1 MATIDDVYNRLTD
14 IYNSVNNIT
23 GSGSNNSN
31 TTGGNNPTGSGSN
44 NVDPIEDIIKD
55 NHKKF
60 GGINNT
66 FDRNMYKVDSF
77 GRSLSKAGNLL
88 GGKFGTSLSG
98 IGKGLAKCG
107 PYVAAAMAA
116 LDLLSKSIRS
126 FYETTNEL
134 QKIENEK
141 AKLQTQTNI
150 KLNTLAYKEQTDK
163 LQTEGNNILKRINF
177 AAEIG
182 TQGVNIANMKANN
195 ILSTH
200 LDAITKGI
208 NDTAWESLSRK
219 LDIDKAEEKKSLS
232 KKYGGSKL
240 ENEINLANQELSV
253 RSTERYFEEEQTKL
267 DAVSKATQLQAEE
280 YQTRKKHWFMQ
291 TMSNEQKASIGKSG
305 QDFGAVQGLYIA
317 GASNA
322 GITGGL
328 DALDGTE
335 SATNAFITGG
345 LDALGNFGSFT
356 DKQLHQQADVER
368 DLTSRQNLLD
378 SSESLSK
385 NINELRITNAK
396 VSTDINN
403 TILTATKS
411 LEEIA
416 IDGKYER
423 KKSMLQFSH
432 TIENLAGE
440 LQKSLYESGY
450 GKGLTSKQQLDDYN
464 VSMQG
469 IMANI
474 ANTTGLTH
482 KEIMSMQ
489 NAYGSTTGRSITA
502 NGTDL
507 MKGALLGRFSGDLN
521 LPAELAN
528 ATEIFN
534 MGMSDTLEKVNKI
547 ALQANKIGLDGRK
560 YMKDLAKNLQMAQ
573 KYTFRGGVE
582 GLMKMAKWAQNVRFD
597 MTQLP
602 TILDKL
608 LDGGLEGAITQGAQ
622 LQVLGGN
629 FAMGADPLAMMYEA
643 IDDPEALA
651 KRYAEMLK
659 GMGTWNSK
667 TGQVDFRGV
676 PGLMLRQMAKIT
688 GLSVENLRNM
698 ASQDIKREKITAST
712 SFSSD
717 LDKDQKSA
725 LINKAYYK
733 DNKWMVNTIDNGEME
748 LSKVTSE
755 NIKNVQADTFE
766 GTIEQSL
773 GHIVS
778 SLDLLTGATEY
789 GQLRLSK
796 EITEG
801 GDLDK
806 EYQARRESWQ
816 KDFDENFNSYKETV
830 LGNMSEASKNF
841 VETITKDANGVEQ
854 IVISEIGTV
863 VKELGDFR
871 TKYDTNM
878 QSIFAYLK
886 KNGLVDINEMKRSA
900 GANGKERTL
909 AIGTSKEKGQYSNYS
924 VDLLAKEGIITGYN
938 KDGTPKINNDKLVA
952 IFGRGYKAFNEWVSD
967 ADKAYNKNTDDYK
980 SAYNTG
986 PAYPKTSAELTS
998 EAVNNGNNGQAMVH
1012 GFVAG
1017 ASSMKDGVLSSNGNS
1032 MLTSASNITPI
1043 NDGSVQLAQ
1052 SDPQDVALF
1061 AKTGGPFDTLF
1072 NGIFAKINEIS
1083 SVLPRSMEYI
1093 MPLERIFNEI
1103 NHSKGTANNSKI
1115 QIEPLKIELNG
1126 KLELNNSNNQ
1136 SVDIINEVK
1145 NNPILLRTL
1154 TQLISESINKT
1165 INGGR
1170 STYTGGVV
1178 LPRFK

>member
-1 MATIDDVYNRLTD
+1 MATIDDVYSRLTD
-14 IYNSVNNIT
+14 IYYSVNNIT

-31 TTGGNNPTGSGSN
+31 TTSGNNTTGGNNSTGSGSN
-44 NVDPIEDIIKD
+44 NVNRIEDIIKD

-66 FDRNMYKVDSF
+66 FDRNMYKVDNF
-77 GRSLSKAGNLL
+77 GRSLSNAGNLL
-88 GGKFGTSLSG
+88 GGKFGKSLSNAG
-98 IGKGLAKCG
+98 MGLARFS
-107 PYVAAAMAA
+107 PRIAAAMAA
-116 LDLLSKSIRS
+116 LDLLSKSVRS

-141 AKLQTQTNI
+141 AKLQTQRNI
-150 KLNTLAYKEQTDK
+150 KLNTLAYKEQIDT

-182 TQGVNIANMKANN
+182 TQSVNIANMKANN

-232 KKYGGSKL
+232 EKYGGSKL

-253 RSTERYFEEEQTKL
+253 RSTARYFEEEQTKL
-267 DAVSKATQLQAEE
+267 DALTKATQIQAEE

-305 QDFGAVQGLYIA
+305 QDLGAVQGLYTA
-317 GASNA
+317 GANNA

-328 DALDGTE
+328 DGL
-335 SATNAFITGG
+335 GG
-345 LDALGNFGSFT
+345 FGSFT
-356 DKQLHQQADVER
+356 DKQLHQQAAVER

-385 NINELRITNAK
+385 NLNELRITSAK
-396 VSTDINN
+396 VSTDIDN

-450 GKGLTSKQQLDDYN
+450 GKGLTSKQQLDAYN

-474 ANTTGLTH
+474 ANKTGLTH

-534 MGMSDTLEKVNKI
+534 MGMSDTLEKINKI

-651 KRYAEMLK
+651 KRYAGMLK

-676 PGLMLRQMAKIT
+676 SGLMIRQMAKIT

-712 SFSSD
+712 SFNSD
-717 LDKDQKSA
+717 LDEDQKSA

-748 LSKVTSE
+748 LSQVTSK

-778 SLDLLTGATEY
+778 SLDLLTGATES

-801 GDLDK
+801 GNLDK

-816 KDFDENFNSYKETV
+816 KDFNDNFNNYKETV

-841 VETITKDANGVEQ
+841 VKTITEDADGVEQ
-854 IVISEIGTV
+854 IVMLEIGEVT
-863 VKELGDFR
+863 KELGDFR

-886 KNGLVDINEMKRSA
+886 QNGFVDTNEMKRSA

-909 AIGTSKEKGQYSNYS
+909 AIGTGTEKGQYLNYS
-924 VDLLAKEGIITGYN
+924 VDQLRKDGIITGYN
-938 KDGTPKINNDKLVA
+938 KDGTYKIDNNRLVA
-952 IFGRGYKAFNEWVSD
+952 RFGRGYKAINDWVSD
-967 ADKAYNKNTDDYK
+967 ADKAFNKRTKKYYETIIKPEQAGKMTPATMPSTAGSYTISVDNRDYK
-980 SAYNTG
+980 SYEEYLEKAFGAKSGKTG
-986 PAYPKTSAELTS
+986 
-998 EAVNNGNNGQAMVH
+998 
-1012 GFVAG
+1012 
-1017 ASSMKDGVLSSNGNS
+1017 DGVFSGNGTS
-1032 MLTSASNITPI
+1032 MLTAASNVTPI
-1043 NDGSVQLAQ
+1043 NDGSVQLAK
-1052 SDPQDVALF
+1052 SDPKDIALF

-1103 NHSKGTANNSKI
+1103 SHSKGTANNSKI
-1115 QIEPLKIELNG
+1115 QIEPIKLVIEG
-1126 KLELNNSNNQ
+1126 KLDLGNSNGQ

-1170 STYTGGVV
+1170 STYTGGIV

>member
-1 MATIDDVYNRLTD
+1 MATIDDVYYRLTD
-14 IYNSVNNIT
+14 IYNSVNNMT

-31 TTGGNNPTGSGSN
+31 STGGNNSTGSGSN
-44 NVDPIEDIIKD
+44 NVNRIEDIIKD
-55 NHKKF
+55 NRQKF
-60 GGINNT
+60 GYINNT
-66 FDRNMYKVDSF
+66 FDRSMYKVDNF
-77 GRSLSKAGNLL
+77 GRSLDKTGNLL
-88 GGKFGTSLSG
+88 GGKFGKSLSG
-98 IGKGLAKCG
+98 AGMKLARFS
-107 PYVAAAMAA
+107 PYIAAAMAA

-141 AKLQTQTNI
+141 AKLQTQRNI
-150 KLNTLAYKEQTDK
+150 KLNTLAYKEQIDT

-232 KKYGGSKL
+232 EKYGGSKL

-267 DAVSKATQLQAEE
+267 DALSKATQLQAEE
-280 YQTRKKHWFMQ
+280 YKTRKNHWFMQ

-305 QDFGAVQGLYIA
+305 QDLGAVQGLYTA
-317 GASNA
+317 GANNA

-328 DALDGTE
+328 DAL
-335 SATNAFITGG
+335 GG
-345 LDALGNFGSFT
+345 FGSFT
-356 DKQLHQQADVER
+356 DKQLHQQAAVER

-378 SSESLSK
+378 SSEGLSK

-396 VSTDINN
+396 VSTDIVN
-403 TILTATKS
+403 TILTATKG

-450 GKGLTSKQQLDDYN
+450 GKGLTSKQQLDAYN

-474 ANTTGLTH
+474 ANKTGLTH

-602 TILDKL
+602 TIIDKL

-667 TGQVDFRGV
+667 TGQVDFIGV

-712 SFSSD
+712 SLSSD
-717 LDKDQKSA
+717 LDEDQKSA

-748 LSKVTSE
+748 LSQVTSK

-778 SLDLLTGATEY
+778 SLDLLTGATES
-789 GQLRLSK
+789 GQLRLTK

-816 KDFDENFNSYKETV
+816 KDFNENFNTYKENV
-830 LGNMSEASKNF
+830 LGSMSEVSKNF
-841 VETITKDANGVEQ
+841 VDTIIEDANGVEQ
-854 IVISEIGTV
+854 IVTLGIGEV
-863 VKELGDFR
+863 VKALGDFR

-886 KNGLVDINEMKRSA
+886 QNGFVDTNEMKRLP

-909 AIGTSKEKGQYSNYS
+909 AIGTGKEKGQYSNYS

-938 KDGTPKINNDKLVA
+938 KDGTPKINNDKLVT
-952 IFGRGYKAFNEWVSD
+952 IFGSGYKAFNEWVSD
-967 ADKAYNKNTDDYK
+967 ADKAFNKRTKKYYETIIKPEQDGKMSATTMPSTAGPYTIYTDNRDYK
-980 SAYNTG
+980 SYEEYLEKAFGTKSGKTG
-986 PAYPKTSAELTS
+986 
-998 EAVNNGNNGQAMVH
+998 
-1012 GFVAG
+1012 
-1017 ASSMKDGVLSSNGNS
+1017 DGVFSANGTS
-1032 MLTSASNITPI
+1032 MLTAASNVTPI

-1093 MPLERIFNEI
+1093 MPLERVFNEI
-1103 NHSKGTANNSKI
+1103 SYSKDTANNSKI
-1115 QIEPLKIELNG
+1115 QMEPIKLIIEGRLDLG
-1126 KLELNNSNNQ
+1126 NSNGQ
-1136 SVDIINEVK
+1136 SVDIINEVR

-1154 TQLISESINKT
+1154 TQLISESMMKN
-1165 INGGR
+1165 INGGK

-1178 LPRFK
+1178 TPRFN

>member
-31 TTGGNNPTGSGSN
+31 STGGNNSTGSGSN
-44 NVDPIEDIIKD
+44 NVNSKIEDIIKD

-66 FDRNMYKVDSF
+66 FDRSMYKVGNF
-77 GRSLSKAGNLL
+77 GRSLDKAGNLL
-88 GGKFGTSLSG
+88 GGKVGKSLSG
-98 IGKGLAKCG
+98 FGTGLAKIS
-107 PYVAAAMAA
+107 PYFAAAMAA
-116 LDLLSKSIRS
+116 LDLLSKSVRS

-141 AKLQTQTNI
+141 AKLQTQRNI
-150 KLNTLAYKEQTDK
+150 KLNTLAYKEQIDI

-232 KKYGGSKL
+232 EKYGGSKL
-240 ENEINLANQELSV
+240 ENEINLAKQELSV

-267 DAVSKATQLQAEE
+267 DALTKATQLQAEE
-280 YQTRKKHWFMQ
+280 YKTRKKHWFMQ
-291 TMSNEQKASIGKSG
+291 MMSNEQKASIGKSG
-305 QDFGAVQGLYIA
+305 QDFGAVQGLYTA
-317 GASNA
+317 GANNA
-322 GITGGL
+322 GITGVL
-328 DALDGTE
+328 DE
-335 SATNAFITGG
+335 
-345 LDALGNFGSFT
+345 LGFGSFT
-356 DKQLHQQADVER
+356 DKQLHQQAAVER

-385 NINELRITNAK
+385 NINELRITNVK

-450 GKGLTSKQQLDDYN
+450 GKGLTSKQQLDAYN

-474 ANTTGLTH
+474 ANKTGLTH
-482 KEIMSMQ
+482 KEIISIQ

-528 ATEIFN
+528 STEIFN

-602 TILDKL
+602 TILDRL

-651 KRYAEMLK
+651 KRYVGMLK

-667 TGQVDFRGV
+667 TGRVDFRGV
-676 PGLMLRQMAKIT
+676 PGLMIRQMAKIT

-698 ASQDIKREKITAST
+698 ASQDIKREKIAAST
-712 SFSSD
+712 SLNSD
-717 LDKDQKSA
+717 LDEDQKSA

-748 LSKVTSE
+748 LSQVTSK
-755 NIKNVQADTFE
+755 NINKVQADTFE
-766 GTIEQSL
+766 GTIERSL

-778 SLDLLTGATEY
+778 SLDLLTGATES

-796 EITEG
+796 EITED
-801 GDLDK
+801 GDLNK

-816 KDFDENFNSYKETV
+816 KDFNENFNTYKEKV
-830 LGNMSEASKNF
+830 LGNMSEVSKNF
-841 VETITKDANGVEQ
+841 MKTIIEDVNGVEQ
-854 IVISEIGTV
+854 IVTLEIGKV
-863 VKELGDFR
+863 VEDLEGFR
-871 TKYDTNM
+871 NDYNTTM
-878 QSIFAYLK
+878 QRIFAYLK
-886 KNGLVDINEMKRSA
+886 KNGFVDTKDMVRNP
-900 GANGKERTL
+900 GQGERTI
-909 AIGTSKEKGQYSNYS
+909 AIGTGEKKGQYLNYS
-924 VDLLAKEGIITGYN
+924 VAQLAKDGIITGYN
-938 KDGTPKINNDKLVA
+938 KDGTYKIDNNKLVA
-952 IFGRGYKAFNEWVSD
+952 RFGRGYRVFNKWVSE
-967 ADKAYNKNTDDYK
+967 ADRTYNKNTNDYK
-980 SAYNTG
+980 SAYNN
-986 PAYPKTSAELTS
+986 ASAATNNRELH
-998 EAVNNGNNGQAMVH
+998 EAAAEVCR
-1012 GFVAG
+1012 
-1017 ASSMKDGVLSSNGNS
+1017 SNGHKAAAVMHEMAS
-1032 MLTSASNITPI
+1032 YGPPTMPDGIVSALGNPMSVAASKVTPI
-1043 NDGSVQLAQ
+1043 HDGTVATT
-1052 SDPQDVALF
+1052 DPQDHAIF

-1103 NHSKGTANNSKI
+1103 SHSKGTANNSKI

-1126 KLELNNSNNQ
+1126 KLELNNSNGQ

-1165 INGGR
+1165 INGGK
-1170 STYTGGVV
+1170 STYTGGIV
-1178 LPRFK
+1178 LPKFN

>member
-14 IYNSVNNIT
+14 IYNSVNNMT

-31 TTGGNNPTGSGSN
+31 ATGGNNSTGSGSN
-44 NVDPIEDIIKD
+44 NVNIIEDIIKD
-55 NHKKF
+55 NSKKF

-66 FDRNMYKVDSF
+66 FDKNMYKVDNF
-77 GRSLSKAGNLL
+77 GRSLAKTGNLL
-88 GGKFGTSLSG
+88 GGKFGKSLSG
-98 IGKGLAKCG
+98 AGMTLAKFS
-107 PYVAAAMAA
+107 PYIAAAMVA
-116 LDLLSKSIRS
+116 LDLLSKSVRS

-141 AKLQTQTNI
+141 AKLQTQRNI
-150 KLNTLAYKEQTDK
+150 KLNTLAYKEQIDT

-200 LDAITKGI
+200 LDVITKGI

-232 KKYGGSKL
+232 EKYGGSKL
-240 ENEINLANQELSV
+240 ENEINLAKQELSV

-267 DAVSKATQLQAEE
+267 DTLTKATQLQAEE
-280 YQTRKKHWFMQ
+280 YKTRKKHWFMQ

-305 QDFGAVQGLYIA
+305 QDFGAVQGLYTA
-317 GASNA
+317 GAINA
-322 GITGGL
+322 GITG
-328 DALDGTE
+328 AL
-335 SATNAFITGG
+335 
-345 LDALGNFGSFT
+345 FGSFT
-356 DKQLHQQADVER
+356 DKQLHQQAAVER

-440 LQKSLYESGY
+440 LQKLLYESGY
-450 GKGLTSKQQLDDYN
+450 GKGLTSKQQLDAYN

-469 IMANI
+469 IMENI
-474 ANTTGLTH
+474 ANKTGLTH

-651 KRYAEMLK
+651 KRYAGMLK

-712 SFSSD
+712 SLSSD
-717 LDKDQKSA
+717 LDEDQKSA

-748 LSKVTSE
+748 LSQVTSK

-766 GTIEQSL
+766 GIIEQSL

-816 KDFDENFNSYKETV
+816 KDFNENFKTYKETV

-841 VETITKDANGVEQ
+841 VETITEDANGVEQ
-854 IVISEIGTV
+854 IVMLEIGKV
-863 VKELGDFR
+863 VKQLEGFR

-980 SAYNTG
+980 STYNNA
-986 PAYPKTSAELTS
+986 PA
-998 EAVNNGNNGQAMVH
+998 
-1012 GFVAG
+1012 
-1017 ASSMKDGVLSSNGNS
+1017 ASSKAQTVNWVSSVQESNIGRPTVSDGVLSSNGNS

-1103 NHSKGTANNSKI
+1103 SHSKGTANNSKI
-1115 QIEPLKIELNG
+1115 QIEPIKLIIEG
-1126 KLELNNSNNQ
+1126 KLDLSNSNGQ

-1170 STYTGGVV
+1170 STYTGGIV
-1178 LPRFK
+1178 LPKFN

>member
-31 TTGGNNPTGSGSN
+31 TTGGNNSTGSGSN
-44 NVDPIEDIIKD
+44 NVNSIIEDIIKD
-55 NHKKF
+55 NHEKF

-66 FDRNMYKVDSF
+66 FDRSMYKVDNF

-88 GGKFGTSLSG
+88 GGKVGKSLSNFGT
-98 IGKGLAKCG
+98 GLARCG

-232 KKYGGSKL
+232 EKYGGSKL

-267 DAVSKATQLQAEE
+267 DSLSKATQLQAEE

-317 GASNA
+317 GANNDGLVALGGTEGAINA

-328 DALDGTE
+328 DAL
-335 SATNAFITGG
+335 GG
-345 LDALGNFGSFT
+345 FGSFT
-356 DKQLHQQADVER
+356 DKQLHQQAAVER

-396 VSTDINN
+396 ISTDIDN

-474 ANTTGLTH
+474 ANETGLTH

-502 NGTDL
+502 NSTDL

-766 GTIEQSL
+766 GVIEQSL

-778 SLDLLTGATEY
+778 SLDLLTGATES

-801 GDLDK
+801 GNLDK

-816 KDFDENFNSYKETV
+816 KDFNDNFNNYKETV

-841 VETITKDANGVEQ
+841 VETITEDANGVEQ
-854 IVISEIGTV
+854 IVMLEIGKV
-863 VKELGDFR
+863 VEKLEGFR

-886 KNGLVDINEMKRSA
+886 KNGFVDTKDMVRNP
-900 GANGKERTL
+900 GQGGRTL
-909 AIGTSKEKGQYSNYS
+909 AIGTGKEKGQYLNYS
-924 VDLLAKEGIITGYN
+924 VDQLRKDGIITGYN
-938 KDGTPKINNDKLVA
+938 KDGKYKIDNNRLVA
-952 IFGRGYKAFNEWVSD
+952 RFGRGYKVINDWVSD
-967 ADKAYNKNTDDYK
+967 ADIAYNKNTDDYK

-998 EAVNNGNNGQAMVH
+998 EAVNNGNHGQAMVY
-1012 GFVAG
+1012 GFDAG
-1017 ASSMKDGVLSSNGNS
+1017 ASSMKDGVLSSNGKS

-1052 SDPQDVALF
+1052 SDPQDIALF

-1093 MPLERIFNEI
+1093 MPLERILNEI

-1115 QIEPLKIELNG
+1115 QIDTVKIELNG
-1126 KLELNNSNNQ
+1126 KLELSNSSGQ
-1136 SVDIINEVK
+1136 SVDIINEIK
-1145 NNPILLRTL
+1145 TNPILLRTL
-1154 TQLISESINKT
+1154 TQLISESMEKN
-1165 INGGR
+1165 INGGK

-1178 LPRFK
+1178 KPRFN

>member
-1 MATIDDVYNRLTD
+1 MATIDDVYDRLTD
-14 IYNSVNNIT
+14 IYYSVNNMT

-31 TTGGNNPTGSGSN
+31 TTSGNNTTGGNNSTGSGSN
-44 NVDPIEDIIKD
+44 NVNSIEDIIKD
-55 NHKKF
+55 SRKKF

-66 FDRNMYKVDSF
+66 FDRNMYKVDNF
-77 GRSLSKAGNLL
+77 GRSLNKAGNLL
-88 GGKFGTSLSG
+88 GGKFGKSLSG
-98 IGKGLAKCG
+98 AGMKLARFS
-107 PYVAAAMAA
+107 PYIAAAMAA

-141 AKLQTQTNI
+141 SKLQTQRNI
-150 KLNTLAYKEQTDK
+150 KLNTLAYKEQIDT

-232 KKYGGSKL
+232 EKYGGSKL

-253 RSTERYFEEEQTKL
+253 RSTERYFEGEQTKL
-267 DAVSKATQLQAEE
+267 DALTKATQLQAEE
-280 YQTRKKHWFMQ
+280 YKTRKNHWFMQ

-305 QDFGAVQGLYIA
+305 QDFGAVQGLYTA
-317 GASNA
+317 GANNA
-322 GITGGL
+322 GITG
-328 DALDGTE
+328 ALDE
-335 SATNAFITGG
+335 LGG
-345 LDALGNFGSFT
+345 FGSFT
-356 DKQLHQQADVER
+356 DKQLHQQAAVER

-378 SSESLSK
+378 SSEGLSK

-396 VSTDINN
+396 VSTDIVN
-403 TILTATKS
+403 TILTATKG

-450 GKGLTSKQQLDDYN
+450 GKGLTFKQQLDAYN

-474 ANTTGLTH
+474 ANKTGLTH

-489 NAYGSTTGRSITA
+489 NAYGSTTGRAITA

-602 TILDKL
+602 TIIDKL

-659 GMGTWNSK
+659 GMGTWNSE
-667 TGQVDFRGV
+667 TGQVDFIGV

-712 SFSSD
+712 SLSSD

-748 LSKVTSE
+748 LSQVTSK

-766 GTIEQSL
+766 GIIEQSL

-778 SLDLLTGATEY
+778 SLDLLTGATES
-789 GQLRLSK
+789 GQLRLTK

-816 KDFDENFNSYKETV
+816 KDFNENFNTYKENV
-830 LGNMSEASKNF
+830 LGSMSEVSKNF
-841 VETITKDANGVEQ
+841 VDTIIEDANGVEQ
-854 IVISEIGTV
+854 IVMLGIGEV

-878 QSIFAYLK
+878 QGIFAYLK
-886 KNGLVDINEMKRSA
+886 QNGFVDTKDMVRNP
-900 GANGKERTL
+900 GQGGRTI
-909 AIGTSKEKGQYSNYS
+909 AIGTGKEKGQYSNYS
-924 VDLLAKEGIITGYN
+924 VSQLAKDGIITGYN
-938 KDGTPKINNDKLVA
+938 KDGTYKIDNDKLVA
-952 IFGRGYKAFNEWVSD
+952 RFGRGYKAINDWVSD
-967 ADKAYNKNTDDYK
+967 ADKAYNKNTDNYK
-980 SAYNTG
+980 SAYNNAPT
-986 PAYPKTSAELTS
+986 YPKTSADIQAETAD
-998 EAVNNGNNGQAMVH
+998 EEMKKGN
-1012 GFVAG
+1012 FWKSTFLSFG
-1017 ASSMKDGVLSSNGNS
+1017 AAASDMKDGVLSSNGNS

-1093 MPLERIFNEI
+1093 MPSERVFNEI
-1103 NHSKGTANNSKI
+1103 SYSKDTANNSKI
-1115 QIEPLKIELNG
+1115 QMEPIKLIIEG
-1126 KLELNNSNNQ
+1126 KLDLDNSNGQ
-1136 SVDIINEVK
+1136 SVDIINEVR

-1154 TQLISESINKT
+1154 TQLISESMMKN
-1165 INGGR
+1165 INGGK

-1178 LPRFK
+1178 TPRFN

>member
-31 TTGGNNPTGSGSN
+31 TTGGNNSTGSGSNNSTGSGSN
-44 NVDPIEDIIKD
+44 NVNIVEDIIKD

-66 FDRNMYKVDSF
+66 FDRSMYKVDNF
-77 GRSLSKAGNLL
+77 ARSLSKAGNLL

-98 IGKGLAKCG
+98 FGKGLAKCG

-116 LDLLSKSIRS
+116 LDLLSKSVRS

-150 KLNTLAYKEQTDK
+150 KLNTLAYKEQIDK

-232 KKYGGSKL
+232 EKYGGSKL

-267 DAVSKATQLQAEE
+267 DALSKATQLQAEE
-280 YQTRKKHWFMQ
+280 YKTRKNHWFMQ
-291 TMSNEQKASIGKSG
+291 TMSNEQKASIGESG
-305 QDFGAVQGLYIA
+305 QDFGAVQGLYTA
-317 GASNA
+317 GANNA
-322 GITGGL
+322 GITG
-328 DALDGTE
+328 A
-335 SATNAFITGG
+335 
-345 LDALGNFGSFT
+345 LDALGNFGAFT
-356 DKQLHQQADVER
+356 DKQLHQQAAVER

-385 NINELRITNAK
+385 NTNELRITNAK
-396 VSTDINN
+396 ASTDIVNA
-403 TILTATKS
+403 TLTTTKS

-423 KKSMLQFSH
+423 KKLMLQFSH

-602 TILDKL
+602 IILDRL

-651 KRYAEMLK
+651 KRYAGMLK
-659 GMGTWNSK
+659 GMGTWNSE

-676 PGLMLRQMAKIT
+676 PGLMIRQMAKIT

-712 SFSSD
+712 SLSSD

-748 LSKVTSE
+748 LSQVTSE

-766 GTIEQSL
+766 GVIEQSL

-778 SLDLLTGATEY
+778 SLDLLTGATES

-801 GDLDK
+801 GNLDK

-816 KDFDENFNSYKETV
+816 KDFNENFNTYKENV
-830 LGNMSEASKNF
+830 LGRMSEVSENF
-841 VETITKDANGVEQ
+841 VETILKDADEVEQ
-854 IVISEIGTV
+854 IVISGIGTV
-863 VKELGDFR
+863 VKQLEGFQTNYN
-871 TKYDTNM
+871 TKM
-878 QSIFAYLK
+878 EKVFSYLK
-886 KNGLVDINEMKRSA
+886 QNGFVDTKDMVRKP
-900 GANGKERTL
+900 GQGERTI
-909 AIGTSKEKGQYSNYS
+909 AIGTGTDKGQYLNYS
-924 VDLLAKEGIITGYN
+924 VKELGKLGIITGYN
-938 KDGTPKINNDKLVA
+938 KDGTYKIDNDKFVA
-952 IFGRGYKAFNEWVSD
+952 RFGRDNRAFNIWVSE
-967 ADKAYNKNTDDYK
+967 ADKTYNKNTDDYK
-980 SAYNTG
+980 SAYNNA
-986 PAYPKTSAELTS
+986 PA
-998 EAVNNGNNGQAMVH
+998 
-1012 GFVAG
+1012 
-1017 ASSMKDGVLSSNGNS
+1017 ASSKAQKEDYVTKPTIGRPFVSDGVLSSNGKS

-1083 SVLPRSMEYI
+1083 NVLPRSMEYI

-1103 NHSKGTANNSKI
+1103 SHSKGTANNSKI
-1115 QIEPLKIELNG
+1115 QIDTVKIELNG
-1126 KLELNNSNNQ
+1126 KLELSNSNGQ
-1136 SVDIINEVK
+1136 SVDIINEIK
-1145 NNPILLRTL
+1145 NNPILIRTL
-1154 TQLISESINKT
+1154 TQLISESMKKNL
-1165 INGGR
+1165 NGGK
-1170 STYTGGVV
+1170 SSYTGGIAT
-1178 LPRFK
+1178 PRFN

>member
-1 MATIDDVYNRLTD
+1 
-14 IYNSVNNIT
+14 
-23 GSGSNNSN
+23 
-31 TTGGNNPTGSGSN
+31 
-44 NVDPIEDIIKD
+44 
-55 NHKKF
+55 
-60 GGINNT
+60 
-66 FDRNMYKVDSF
+66 
-77 GRSLSKAGNLL
+77 
-88 GGKFGTSLSG
+88 
-98 IGKGLAKCG
+98 
-107 PYVAAAMAA
+107 
-116 LDLLSKSIRS
+116 
-126 FYETTNEL
+126 
-134 QKIENEK
+134 
-141 AKLQTQTNI
+141 
-150 KLNTLAYKEQTDK
+150 
-163 LQTEGNNILKRINF
+163 
-177 AAEIG
+177 
-182 TQGVNIANMKANN
+182 
-195 ILSTH
+195 
-200 LDAITKGI
+200 
-208 NDTAWESLSRK
+208 
-219 LDIDKAEEKKSLS
+219 
-232 KKYGGSKL
+232 
-240 ENEINLANQELSV
+240 
-253 RSTERYFEEEQTKL
+253 
-267 DAVSKATQLQAEE
+267 
-280 YQTRKKHWFMQ
+280 MQ

-305 QDFGAVQGLYIA
+305 QDLGAVQGLYTA
-317 GASNA
+317 GANNA

-328 DALDGTE
+328 DAL
-335 SATNAFITGG
+335 GG
-345 LDALGNFGSFT
+345 FGSFT
-356 DKQLHQQADVER
+356 DKQLHQQAAVER

-396 VSTDINN
+396 ISTDIDN

-474 ANTTGLTH
+474 ANKTGLTH

-502 NGTDL
+502 NSTDL

-547 ALQANKIGLDGRK
+547 ALQANKIGLDGHK

-676 PGLMLRQMAKIT
+676 SGLMIRQMAKIT

-712 SFSSD
+712 SFNSD
-717 LDKDQKSA
+717 LDEDQKSA

-748 LSKVTSE
+748 LSQVTSK

-801 GDLDK
+801 GNLDK

-816 KDFDENFNSYKETV
+816 KDFNENFNNYKETV

-841 VETITKDANGVEQ
+841 VETITEDANGVEQ
-854 IVISEIGTV
+854 IVMLEIGEV
-863 VKELGDFR
+863 VEKLEGFR

-886 KNGLVDINEMKRSA
+886 QNGFVDTNEMKRSA

-909 AIGTSKEKGQYSNYS
+909 AIGTGTEKGQYSNYS

-967 ADKAYNKNTDDYK
+967 ADKAYNKRTKKYYETIIKPEQAGKMAPATMPSTAVPYTISVDNRDYK
-980 SAYNTG
+980 SYEEYLEKTFGAKSGKTG
-986 PAYPKTSAELTS
+986 
-998 EAVNNGNNGQAMVH
+998 
-1012 GFVAG
+1012 
-1017 ASSMKDGVLSSNGNS
+1017 DGVFSGNGTS
-1032 MLTSASNITPI
+1032 MLTAASNITPI

-1103 NHSKGTANNSKI
+1103 SHSKGTANNSKI
-1115 QIEPLKIELNG
+1115 QIEPIKLIIEG
-1126 KLELNNSNNQ
+1126 KLDLGNSNGQ

-1170 STYTGGVV
+1170 STYTGGIV

>member
-14 IYNSVNNIT
+14 IYNSVNNMT

-31 TTGGNNPTGSGSN
+31 STGSNNSTGSGSN
-44 NVDPIEDIIKD
+44 NVNSIEDIIEDIIKD
-55 NHKKF
+55 NRKKF

-66 FDRNMYKVDSF
+66 FDRNMYKVNDF

-88 GGKFGTSLSG
+88 GGKFGKSLSSAG
-98 IGKGLAKCG
+98 MGLAKFS
-107 PYVAAAMAA
+107 PYIAAAMAA
-116 LDLLSKSIRS
+116 LDLLSKSVRS

-141 AKLQTQTNI
+141 AKLQTQRNI

-267 DAVSKATQLQAEE
+267 DALSKATQLQAEE
-280 YQTRKKHWFMQ
+280 YKIRKNHWFMQ

-305 QDFGAVQGLYIA
+305 QDFGAVQGLYTA
-317 GASNA
+317 GANNA

-328 DALDGTE
+328 DAL
-335 SATNAFITGG
+335 GG
-345 LDALGNFGSFT
+345 FGSFT
-356 DKQLHQQADVER
+356 DKQLHQQAAVER

-450 GKGLTSKQQLDDYN
+450 GKGLTSKQQLDAYN

-474 ANTTGLTH
+474 ANKTGLTH

-651 KRYAEMLK
+651 KRYAGMLK

-676 PGLMLRQMAKIT
+676 PGLMLRQMSKIT

-712 SFSSD
+712 SLSSD
-717 LDKDQKSA
+717 LDEDQKSA

-748 LSKVTSE
+748 LSQVTSK

-766 GTIEQSL
+766 GAIEQSL

-778 SLDLLTGATEY
+778 SLDLLTGATES

-801 GDLDK
+801 GNLDK

-816 KDFDENFNSYKETV
+816 KDFDENFNTYKETV

-854 IVISEIGTV
+854 IVMLEIGKVT
-863 VKELGDFR
+863 KELGDFR
-871 TKYDTNM
+871 NNYNTNM

-886 KNGLVDINEMKRSA
+886 QNGFVDTNEMKRSA
-900 GANGKERTL
+900 GANGRERTI
-909 AIGTSKEKGQYSNYS
+909 AIGTGKEKGQYSNYS
-924 VDLLAKEGIITGYN
+924 VSQLAKDGIITGYN
-938 KDGTPKINNDKLVA
+938 KDGTYKIDNDKLVA
-952 IFGRGYKAFNEWVSD
+952 RFGRGYKAINDWVSD

-980 SAYNTG
+980 SAYHT
-986 PAYPKTSAELTS
+986 YLPKTSADIQAETAD
-998 EAVNNGNNGQAMVH
+998 EEMKKGNFWKSM
-1012 GFVAG
+1012 FLSFG
-1017 ASSMKDGVLSSNGNS
+1017 AAASDMKDGVLSSNGNS

-1103 NHSKGTANNSKI
+1103 SHSKGTANNSKI
-1115 QIEPLKIELNG
+1115 QIDTVKIELNG
-1126 KLELNNSNNQ
+1126 KLELSNSNGQ

-1154 TQLISESINKT
+1154 TQLISESMMKN
-1165 INGGR
+1165 INGGK

-1178 LPRFK
+1178 TPRFN

>member
-14 IYNSVNNIT
+14 IYNSVNNMT

-31 TTGGNNPTGSGSN
+31 STGSNNSTGSGSN
-44 NVDPIEDIIKD
+44 NVNPIEDIIKD
-55 NHKKF
+55 NNKKF

-66 FDRNMYKVDSF
+66 FDRNMYKVDKF
-77 GRSLSKAGNLL
+77 GRSLSKAGDLL
-88 GGKFGTSLSG
+88 GGKFGKSLSSAG
-98 IGKGLAKCG
+98 MGLARFS
-107 PYVAAAMAA
+107 PHIAAAMAA
-116 LDLLSKSIRS
+116 LDLLSKSVRS

-141 AKLQTQTNI
+141 AKLQTQRNI
-150 KLNTLAYKEQTDK
+150 KLNTLAYKEQIDT

-232 KKYGGSKL
+232 EKYGGSKL

-267 DAVSKATQLQAEE
+267 DALSKATQLQAEE
-280 YQTRKKHWFMQ
+280 YKIRKNHWFMQ
-291 TMSNEQKASIGKSG
+291 MMSNEQKASIGKSG
-305 QDFGAVQGLYIA
+305 QDFGAVQGLYTA
-317 GASNA
+317 GANNA
-322 GITGGL
+322 GITGV
-328 DALDGTE
+328 
-335 SATNAFITGG
+335 
-345 LDALGNFGSFT
+345 LDALGGFGSFT
-356 DKQLHQQADVER
+356 DKQLHQQAAVER

-378 SSESLSK
+378 SSEGLSK

-396 VSTDINN
+396 VSTDIVN
-403 TILTATKS
+403 TVLTATKS

-474 ANTTGLTH
+474 ANKTGLTH

-528 ATEIFN
+528 STEIFN

-560 YMKDLAKNLQMAQ
+560 YMKDLAKNLKMAQ

-676 PGLMLRQMAKIT
+676 SGLMIRQMAKIT

-712 SFSSD
+712 SLSSD
-717 LDKDQKSA
+717 LDEDQKSA

-748 LSKVTSE
+748 LSQVTSK

-766 GTIEQSL
+766 GTIERSL

-778 SLDLLTGATEY
+778 SLDLLTGATES

-801 GDLDK
+801 GDIDK

-816 KDFDENFNSYKETV
+816 KDFNENFNTYKENV
-830 LGNMSEASKNF
+830 LGRMSEVSKNF
-841 VETITKDANGVEQ
+841 AETIIEDANGVEQ
-854 IVISEIGTV
+854 IVTLEIGKV
-863 VKELGDFR
+863 VEDLEGFR
-871 TKYDTNM
+871 NDYNTTM
-878 QSIFAYLK
+878 QRIFAYLK
-886 KNGLVDINEMKRSA
+886 QNGFVDTKDMVRNP
-900 GANGKERTL
+900 GQGERTI
-909 AIGTSKEKGQYSNYS
+909 AIGTGEKKGQYLNYS
-924 VDLLAKEGIITGYN
+924 VAQLAKDGIITGYN
-938 KDGTPKINNDKLVA
+938 KDGTYKIDNNRLVA
-952 IFGRGYKAFNEWVSD
+952 RFGRGYRVFNKWVSETD
-967 ADKAYNKNTDDYK
+967 RTYNKNTDDYK
-980 SAYNTG
+980 SAYNNAT
-986 PAYPKTSAELTS
+986 A
-998 EAVNNGNNGQAMVH
+998 
-1012 GFVAG
+1012 
-1017 ASSMKDGVLSSNGNS
+1017 ASSKAQKEDYVTSVQKASIGRSSFSDGVLSSNGNS

-1061 AKTGGPFDTLF
+1061 AKTVGPFDTLF

-1103 NHSKGTANNSKI
+1103 SHSKGTANNSKI

-1126 KLELNNSNNQ
+1126 KLELNNSNGQ

-1165 INGGR
+1165 INGGK
-1170 STYTGGVV
+1170 STYTGGIV

>member
-14 IYNSVNNIT
+14 IYNSVNNMT

-31 TTGGNNPTGSGSN
+31 STGGNNSTGSGSN
-44 NVDPIEDIIKD
+44 NVNSIEDIIEGIIKD
-55 NHKKF
+55 NRKKF

-66 FDRNMYKVDSF
+66 FDRNMYKVDNF
-77 GRSLSKAGNLL
+77 GRSLAKTGNLL
-88 GGKFGTSLSG
+88 GGKFGKSLSNFG
-98 IGKGLAKCG
+98 TGLAKFS
-107 PYVAAAMAA
+107 PYIAAAMAA

-141 AKLQTQTNI
+141 AKLQTQRNI

-267 DAVSKATQLQAEE
+267 DALSKATQLQAEE
-280 YQTRKKHWFMQ
+280 YKIRKNHWFMQ

-305 QDFGAVQGLYIA
+305 QDFGAVQGLYTA
-317 GASNA
+317 GANNA

-328 DALDGTE
+328 DAL
-335 SATNAFITGG
+335 GG
-345 LDALGNFGSFT
+345 FGSFT
-356 DKQLHQQADVER
+356 DKQLHQQAAVER

-403 TILTATKS
+403 TILTTTKS

-450 GKGLTSKQQLDDYN
+450 GKGLTSKQQLDAYN

-469 IMANI
+469 IMENI
-474 ANTTGLTH
+474 ANKTGLTH

-651 KRYAEMLK
+651 KRYADMLK

-676 PGLMLRQMAKIT
+676 SGLMIRQMAKIT

-712 SFSSD
+712 SLSSD
-717 LDKDQKSA
+717 LDEDQKSA

-748 LSKVTSE
+748 LSQVTSK

-778 SLDLLTGATEY
+778 SLDLLTGATES

-801 GDLDK
+801 GNLDK
-806 EYQARRESWQ
+806 EYQTRRESWQ
-816 KDFDENFNSYKETV
+816 KDFNENFNTYKETV

-854 IVISEIGTV
+854 IVMLEIGKVT
-863 VKELGDFR
+863 KELGDFR
-871 TKYDTNM
+871 NNYNTNM

-886 KNGLVDINEMKRSA
+886 QNGFVDTNEMKRSA
-900 GANGKERTL
+900 GANGRERTI
-909 AIGTSKEKGQYSNYS
+909 AIGTGKEKGQYSNYS
-924 VDLLAKEGIITGYN
+924 VSQLAKDGIITGYI
-938 KDGTPKINNDKLVA
+938 KGGGYKIDNDRLVA
-952 IFGRGYKAFNEWVSD
+952 RFGRGYRVFNEWVSD

-980 SAYNTG
+980 SAYNNTT
-986 PAYPKTSAELTS
+986 AATNNRELHEAAAE
-998 EAVNNGNNGQAMVH
+998 VCR
-1012 GFVAG
+1012 
-1017 ASSMKDGVLSSNGNS
+1017 SNGHKAAAVMHEMAS
-1032 MLTSASNITPI
+1032 YGPPTMPDGIVSALGNPMSVAASKVTPI
-1043 NDGSVQLAQ
+1043 HDGTVATT
-1052 SDPQDVALF
+1052 DPQDHAIF

-1103 NHSKGTANNSKI
+1103 SYSKGTANNSKI
-1115 QIEPLKIELNG
+1115 QIEPIKLIIEG
-1126 KLELNNSNNQ
+1126 KLDLGNSNGQ

-1154 TQLISESINKT
+1154 TQLISESMEKN
-1165 INGGR
+1165 INGGK

-1178 LPRFK
+1178 KPRFN

>member
-31 TTGGNNPTGSGSN
+31 TTGGNNSTGSGSN
-44 NVDPIEDIIKD
+44 NVNPIEDIIKD

-66 FDRNMYKVDSF
+66 FDRSMYKVDNF

-88 GGKFGTSLSG
+88 GGKFGKFLSNTG
-98 IGKGLAKCG
+98 MGLAKFG
-107 PYVAAAMAA
+107 PHIAVAMAA
-116 LDLLSKSIRS
+116 LDLLSKSVRS

-141 AKLQTQTNI
+141 AKLQTQRNI
-150 KLNTLAYKEQTDK
+150 KLNTLAYKEQIDT

-232 KKYGGSKL
+232 EKYGGSKL
-240 ENEINLANQELSV
+240 ENEINLAKQELSV

-267 DAVSKATQLQAEE
+267 DALSKATQLQAEE
-280 YQTRKKHWFMQ
+280 YNIRKKHWFMQ

-305 QDFGAVQGLYIA
+305 QDFGAVQGLYTA
-317 GASNA
+317 GANNA

-328 DALDGTE
+328 DAL
-335 SATNAFITGG
+335 GG
-345 LDALGNFGSFT
+345 FGSFT
-356 DKQLHQQADVER
+356 DKQLHQQAAVER

-378 SSESLSK
+378 SSEGLSK

-396 VSTDINN
+396 VSTDIVN
-403 TILTATKS
+403 TILTATKG

-450 GKGLTSKQQLDDYN
+450 GKGLTFKQQLDAYN

-469 IMANI
+469 IMAYI
-474 ANTTGLTH
+474 ASKTGLTH

-528 ATEIFN
+528 STEIFN

-651 KRYAEMLK
+651 KRYTEMLK

-676 PGLMLRQMAKIT
+676 TGLMLRQMAKIT

-712 SFSSD
+712 SLSSD

-748 LSKVTSE
+748 LSQVTSK

-766 GTIEQSL
+766 GIIEQSL

-778 SLDLLTGATEY
+778 SLDLLTGATES

-801 GDLDK
+801 GNLDK

-816 KDFDENFNSYKETV
+816 KDFNDNFNTYKETV

-841 VETITKDANGVEQ
+841 VKTITEDANGVEQ
-854 IVISEIGTV
+854 IVMSEIGTV
-863 VKELGDFR
+863 VKDLEGFR
-871 TKYDTNM
+871 NDYNTTM
-878 QSIFAYLK
+878 QRIFAYLK
-886 KNGLVDINEMKRSA
+886 QNGFVDTKDMVRNP
-900 GANGKERTL
+900 GQGERTI
-909 AIGTSKEKGQYSNYS
+909 AIGTGTEKGQYLNYS
-924 VDLLAKEGIITGYN
+924 VDQLAKDGIITGYT
-938 KDGTPKINNDKLVA
+938 KDRKYKIDYDKLVA
-952 IFGRGYKAFNEWVSD
+952 RFGRGYRVFNNWVSETD
-967 ADKAYNKNTDDYK
+967 RTYNENTDDYK
-980 SAYNTG
+980 SAYNNA
-986 PAYPKTSAELTS
+986 PA
-998 EAVNNGNNGQAMVH
+998 
-1012 GFVAG
+1012 
-1017 ASSMKDGVLSSNGNS
+1017 ASSKAQTGGYTTSVQESNIGRPVFSDGVLTSNGNS

-1052 SDPQDVALF
+1052 SDPQDIALF

-1083 SVLPRSMEYI
+1083 NVLPRSMEYI
-1093 MPLERIFNEI
+1093 MPLERILNEI
-1103 NHSKGTANNSKI
+1103 NQSKGTANNSKI
-1115 QIEPLKIELNG
+1115 QIDTVKIELNG
-1126 KLELNNSNNQ
+1126 KLELSNSNSQ

-1170 STYTGGVV
+1170 STYTGGIV
-1178 LPRFK
+1178 LPRSN

>member
-31 TTGGNNPTGSGSN
+31 STGGNNSTGSGSN
-44 NVDPIEDIIKD
+44 NVNRIEDIIKD

-66 FDRNMYKVDSF
+66 FDRSMYKVDNF
-77 GRSLSKAGNLL
+77 GRSLSNAGNLL
-88 GGKFGTSLSG
+88 GGKVGKSLSG
-98 IGKGLAKCG
+98 FGTGLAKIS
-107 PYVAAAMAA
+107 PYFAAAMAA
-116 LDLLSKSIRS
+116 LDLLSKSVRS

-141 AKLQTQTNI
+141 AKLQTQRNI
-150 KLNTLAYKEQTDK
+150 KLNTLAYKEQIDI

-232 KKYGGSKL
+232 EKYGGSKL
-240 ENEINLANQELSV
+240 ENEINLAKQELSV

-267 DAVSKATQLQAEE
+267 DALTKATQLQAEE
-280 YQTRKKHWFMQ
+280 YKTRKNHWFMQ
-291 TMSNEQKASIGKSG
+291 MMSNEQKASIGKSG
-305 QDFGAVQGLYIA
+305 QDFGAVQGLYTA
-317 GASNA
+317 GANNA

-328 DALDGTE
+328 DAL
-335 SATNAFITGG
+335 GG
-345 LDALGNFGSFT
+345 FGSFT
-356 DKQLHQQADVER
+356 DKQLHQQASVER

-378 SSESLSK
+378 SSEGLSK

-396 VSTDINN
+396 VSTDIVN
-403 TILTATKS
+403 TVLTATKS

-432 TIENLAGE
+432 TIEKLAGE

-450 GKGLTSKQQLDDYN
+450 GKGLTSKQQLDAYN

-469 IMANI
+469 IMENI
-474 ANTTGLTH
+474 ANKTGLTH

-528 ATEIFN
+528 STEIFN

-560 YMKDLAKNLQMAQ
+560 YMKDLAKNLKMAQ

-651 KRYAEMLK
+651 KRYAGMLK

-676 PGLMLRQMAKIT
+676 SGLMIRQMAKIT

-698 ASQDIKREKITAST
+698 ASQDMKREKITAST
-712 SFSSD
+712 SLSSD
-717 LDKDQKSA
+717 LDEDQKSA

-748 LSKVTSE
+748 LSQVTSK

-766 GTIEQSL
+766 GTIERSL

-778 SLDLLTGATEY
+778 SLDLLTGATES

-801 GDLDK
+801 GDIDK

-816 KDFDENFNSYKETV
+816 KDFNENFNTYKENV
-830 LGNMSEASKNF
+830 LGRMSEVSKNF
-841 VETITKDANGVEQ
+841 AETIIEDANGVEQ
-854 IVISEIGTV
+854 IVTLEIGKV
-863 VKELGDFR
+863 VEDLEGFR
-871 TKYDTNM
+871 NDYNTTM
-878 QSIFAYLK
+878 QRIFAYLK
-886 KNGLVDINEMKRSA
+886 QNGFVDTKDMVRNP
-900 GANGKERTL
+900 GQGERTI
-909 AIGTSKEKGQYSNYS
+909 AIGTGEKKGQYLNYS
-924 VDLLAKEGIITGYN
+924 VAQLGKDGIITGYN
-938 KDGTPKINNDKLVA
+938 KDGTYKIDNDRLVA
-952 IFGRGYKAFNEWVSD
+952 RFGRGYRVFNKWVSETD
-967 ADKAYNKNTDDYK
+967 RTYNKNTDDYK
-980 SAYNTG
+980 SAYNNA
-986 PAYPKTSAELTS
+986 PSYPKTSGDVAAELTS
-998 EAVNNGNNGQAMVH
+998 EAVNNGNYGQAMVY
-1012 GFVAG
+1012 GFAAG
-1017 ASSMKDGVLSSNGNS
+1017 ASSMKDGILSSNGSS

-1103 NHSKGTANNSKI
+1103 SHSKDTANNSKI
-1115 QIEPLKIELNG
+1115 QIEPIKLIIEG
-1126 KLELNNSNNQ
+1126 KLDLGNSNGQ

-1165 INGGR
+1165 INGGK
-1170 STYTGGVV
+1170 STYTGGIV
-1178 LPRFK
+1178 LPKFN

>member
-31 TTGGNNPTGSGSN
+31 TTGGNNSTGSGSN
-44 NVDPIEDIIKD
+44 NVDLIEDIIKD
-55 NHKKF
+55 NHKNF

-66 FDRNMYKVDSF
+66 FDRSMYKVDNF
-77 GRSLSKAGNLL
+77 ARSLSKAGNLL

-98 IGKGLAKCG
+98 FGKGLARCG

-232 KKYGGSKL
+232 EKYGGSKL

-267 DAVSKATQLQAEE
+267 DSLSKATQLQAEE

-317 GASNA
+317 GANNDGLVALGGTEGAINA

-328 DALDGTE
+328 DAL
-335 SATNAFITGG
+335 GG
-345 LDALGNFGSFT
+345 FGSFT

-385 NINELRITNAK
+385 NLNELRITSAK

-474 ANTTGLTH
+474 ANKTGLTH

-651 KRYAEMLK
+651 KRYAGMLK

-712 SFSSD
+712 SLSSD
-717 LDKDQKSA
+717 LDEDQKSA

-733 DNKWMVNTIDNGEME
+733 DNKWMVNTIDNGEMK

-766 GTIEQSL
+766 GVIEQSL

-778 SLDLLTGATEY
+778 SLDLLTGATES

-816 KDFDENFNSYKETV
+816 KDFNDNFNNYKETV

-841 VETITKDANGVEQ
+841 VKTITEDANGVEQ
-854 IVISEIGTV
+854 IVMLGIGTV
-863 VKELGDFR
+863 VEKLEGFR

-886 KNGLVDINEMKRSA
+886 KNGFVDTKDMVRNPGE
-900 GANGKERTL
+900 GGRTI
-909 AIGTSKEKGQYSNYS
+909 AIGTGKEKGQYLNYS
-924 VDLLAKEGIITGYN
+924 VDKLAKDGIITGYI
-938 KDGTPKINNDKLVA
+938 KGGGYKIDNDRLVA
-952 IFGRGYKAFNEWVSD
+952 RFGRGYKVINDWVSD
-967 ADKAYNKNTDDYK
+967 ADKAYNKNTDKYK

-998 EAVNNGNNGQAMVH
+998 EAATNGKYGQAMAY
-1012 GFVAG
+1012 GFAAG
-1017 ASSMKDGVLSSNGNS
+1017 ASRVKDGVLSSNGNS

-1103 NHSKGTANNSKI
+1103 SYSKGTANNSKI

-1170 STYTGGVV
+1170 STYTGGIV

>member
-1 MATIDDVYNRLTD
+1 MATIDDVYYRLTD

-31 TTGGNNPTGSGSN
+31 STGGNNSTGSGSN
-44 NVDPIEDIIKD
+44 NVNRIEDIIKD
-55 NHKKF
+55 NRQKF
-60 GGINNT
+60 GYINNT
-66 FDRNMYKVDSF
+66 FDRSMYKVDNF
-77 GRSLSKAGNLL
+77 GRSLDKTGNLL
-88 GGKFGTSLSG
+88 GGKFGKSLSG
-98 IGKGLAKCG
+98 AGMKLARFS
-107 PYVAAAMAA
+107 PYIAAAMAA

-141 AKLQTQTNI
+141 AKLQTQRNI
-150 KLNTLAYKEQTDK
+150 KLNTLAYKEQIDT

-232 KKYGGSKL
+232 EKYGGSKL

-267 DAVSKATQLQAEE
+267 DALSKATQLQAEE
-280 YQTRKKHWFMQ
+280 YKTRKNHWFMQ

-305 QDFGAVQGLYIA
+305 QDLGAVQGLYTA
-317 GASNA
+317 GANNA

-328 DALDGTE
+328 DAL
-335 SATNAFITGG
+335 GG
-345 LDALGNFGSFT
+345 FGSFT
-356 DKQLHQQADVER
+356 DKQLHQQAAVER

-378 SSESLSK
+378 SSEGLSK

-396 VSTDINN
+396 VSTDIVN
-403 TILTATKS
+403 TILTATKG

-450 GKGLTSKQQLDDYN
+450 GKGLTSKQQLDAYN

-474 ANTTGLTH
+474 ANKTGLTH

-602 TILDKL
+602 TIIDKL

-667 TGQVDFRGV
+667 TGQVDFIGV

-712 SFSSD
+712 SLSSD
-717 LDKDQKSA
+717 LDEDQKSA

-748 LSKVTSE
+748 LSQVTSK

-778 SLDLLTGATEY
+778 SLDLLTGATES
-789 GQLRLSK
+789 GQLRLTK

-816 KDFDENFNSYKETV
+816 KDFNENFNTYKENV
-830 LGNMSEASKNF
+830 LGSMSEVSKNF
-841 VETITKDANGVEQ
+841 VDTIIEDANGVEQ
-854 IVISEIGTV
+854 IVTLGIGEV
-863 VKELGDFR
+863 VKALGDFR

-886 KNGLVDINEMKRSA
+886 QNGFVDTNEMKRLP

-909 AIGTSKEKGQYSNYS
+909 AIGTGKEKGQYSNYS

-938 KDGTPKINNDKLVA
+938 KDGTPKINNDKLVT
-952 IFGRGYKAFNEWVSD
+952 IFGSGYKAFNEWVSD
-967 ADKAYNKNTDDYK
+967 ADKAFNKRTKKYYETIIKPEQDGKMSATTMPSTAGPYTIYTDNRDYK
-980 SAYNTG
+980 SYEEYLEKAFGTKSGKTG
-986 PAYPKTSAELTS
+986 
-998 EAVNNGNNGQAMVH
+998 
-1012 GFVAG
+1012 
-1017 ASSMKDGVLSSNGNS
+1017 DGVFSANGTS
-1032 MLTSASNITPI
+1032 MLTAASNVTPI

-1093 MPLERIFNEI
+1093 MPLERVFNEI
-1103 NHSKGTANNSKI
+1103 SYSKDTANNSKI
-1115 QIEPLKIELNG
+1115 QMEPIKLIIEGRLDLG
-1126 KLELNNSNNQ
+1126 NSNGQ
-1136 SVDIINEVK
+1136 SVDIINEVR

-1154 TQLISESINKT
+1154 TQLISESMMKN
-1165 INGGR
+1165 INGGK

-1178 LPRFK
+1178 TPRFN